1 MLFFFKTLYVC
12 LASCADSFLNL
23 WSIINVAKSLFCSSE
38 YNLAR
43 ILKARLSLPP
53 DTAIA
58 NFSLPIRGKIF
69 SLNRK

>member
-1 MLFFFKTLYVC
+1 MEL
-12 LASCADSFLNL
+12 FLNP

-58 NFSLPIRGKIF
+58 NFSLLINF
-69 SLNRK
+69 VASHRKNLWR